1 VVYVTADGRIG
12 TLSSSKRYKEEIEPM
27 NQASETL
34 FALKPVTFRYKKAI
48 DPARLLSF
56 GLIAEEV
63 AEISPELITRDKEG
77 KPATVR
83 YEAVNAMLLNEFLK
97 EHRKGEHQDRE
108 IEEQGARIAEQ
119 QKQIQ
124 ALMAMVKKQA
134 AQIQKMSARLE
145 LNKAI
150 PQIVSE

>member
-1 VVYVTADGRIG
+1 
-12 TLSSSKRYKEEIEPM
+12 M

-34 FALKPVTFRYKKAI
+34 FALKPVSFRYKKAI

-63 AEISPELITRDKEG
+63 AEISPELITRDKQG

-97 EHRKGEHQDRE
+97 EHRKGEHQDRK

-150 PQIVSE
+150 PQIVCE